1 MKKCNFLNP
10 DKYEFLIWFFL
21 GVALS
26 TIFWLITVVIPQ
38 FKGYEEIIKD
48 GISPAITIIV
58 ALISVIMILCQ
69 MKQTEEVQKQTNTL
83 QLIDS
88 LLYQHFKIIFK
99 KIKEIESTTINKVKE
114 LQQEIPFN
122 TQFDDIETPD
132 TEPNENHFE
141 YEGKRLEIDNEAQQ
155 KINTAIEE
163 FLDFIFDIEVKIEH
177 NLINEEL
184 AKLYFKEPI
193 FEILTRKFISNM
205 LQFSG
210 YKINNDY
217 SKEKKEKIITLSKR
231 WFQYNYLEMEQN

>member
-10 DKYEFLIWFFL
+10 NKYEFLIWFFL

-99 KIKEIESTTINKVKE
+99 KIKEIFERKNK
-114 LQQEIPFN
+114 
-122 TQFDDIETPD
+122 
-132 TEPNENHFE
+132 
-141 YEGKRLEIDNEAQQ
+141 
-155 KINTAIEE
+155 
-163 FLDFIFDIEVKIEH
+163 
-177 NLINEEL
+177 
-184 AKLYFKEPI
+184 
-193 FEILTRKFISNM
+193 
-205 LQFSG
+205 
-210 YKINNDY
+210 
-217 SKEKKEKIITLSKR
+217 
-231 WFQYNYLEMEQN
+231 

>member
-21 GVALS
+21 GVALT
-26 TIFWLITVVIPQ
+26 TIFWLIAVVIPQ

-48 GISPAITIIV
+48 GISPIVTIIV
-58 ALISVIMILCQ
+58 AFISVIMILCQ
-69 MKQTEEVQKQTNTL
+69 MKQAEEVQKQTNTL

-88 LLYQHFKIIFK
+88 LLYQHFKIIFEN
-99 KIKEIESTTINKVKE
+99 IKEIESDTANKVKE
-114 LQQEIPFN
+114 LQQEIPLN
-122 TQFDDIETPD
+122 MQFDNID
-132 TEPNENHFE
+132 TSDAEPNDNYFE
-141 YEGKRLEIDNEAQQ
+141 YEGKRLKIDNKAQQ
-155 KINTAIEE
+155 KINDAIEE
-163 FLDFIFDIEVKIEH
+163 FFDFIFDIEVKIEH

-193 FEILTRKFISNM
+193 LKILTKKFISNM

-210 YKINNDY
+210 YKTNNDY

>member
-21 GVALS
+21 GVALT
-26 TIFWLITVVIPQ
+26 TIFWLIAVVIPQ

-48 GISPAITIIV
+48 GISPIVTIIV
-58 ALISVIMILCQ
+58 AFISVIMILCQ
-69 MKQTEEVQKQTNTL
+69 MKQAEEVQKQTNTL

-88 LLYQHFKIIFK
+88 LLYQHFKVIFEN
-99 KIKEIESTTINKVKE
+99 IKEIESDTANKVKE
-114 LQQEIPFN
+114 LQQEIPLN
-122 TQFDDIETPD
+122 MQFDNIDTPD
-132 TEPNENHFE
+132 AEPNDNYFE
-141 YEGKRLEIDNEAQQ
+141 YEGKRLEIDNKAQQ
-155 KINTAIEE
+155 KINDAIEE
-163 FLDFIFDIEVKIEH
+163 FFDFIFDIEVKIEH